1 MKTNLKFLKSLISL
15 FAVAVV
21 LTGCFQSDYTKLVKK
36 ELASG
41 VRKDSIVLG
50 LELGDSR
57 EEFYAKCTELNKQQ
71 LITQGSGAF
80 SVQHFFKDSL
90 VHSKARE
97 IKLLFSPI
105 FDKSDTLAG
114 MDLDYSYSDW
124 APWNK
129 SAQSDSLEVYLI
141 RLLELQY
148 KGNPFMQVES
158 QKVPLKV
165 KVDGNR
171 RMILVKKNEQIV
183 SVKVQDLLHPNFMH
197 SISKNEP

>member
-1 MKTNLKFLKSLISL
+1 MKSLIS
-15 FAVAVV
+15 V
-21 LTGCFQSDYTKLVKK
+21 LALAIMVTGCLQSEYTKLVKE
-36 ELASG
+36 ELATG
-41 VRKDSIVLG
+41 VRKDSVVFDI
-50 LELGDSR
+50 ELGDSR
-57 EEFYAKCTELNKQQ
+57 DEFYAKCTELNKQQ
-71 LITQGSGAF
+71 LIMQGSGAF

-90 VHSKARE
+90 VHSKPRE

-105 FDKSDTLAG
+105 FDKGDTLAG

-141 RLLELQY
+141 RLLELKF
-148 KGNPFMQVES
+148 KGNPFIEVKS
-158 QKVPLKV
+158 QNVPLKV

-171 RMILVKKNEQIV
+171 RMVIVKKNEQIV

-197 SISKNEP
+197 SISKNQP

>member
-1 MKTNLKFLKSLISL
+1 MKTNLKSLKSQISIL
-15 FAVAVV
+15 SLAIV
-21 LTGCFQSDYTKLVKK
+21 LTSCFQSEYTKLVKK

-41 VRKDSIVLG
+41 IRKDSVVLG

-57 EEFYAKCTELNKQQ
+57 DEFYAKCTELNKQQ

-90 VHSKARE
+90 VHNKPKE

-105 FDKSDTLAG
+105 FDKGDTLAG

-129 SAQSDSLEVYLI
+129 SSQSDSLEVYLI
-141 RLLELQY
+141 KLLELNY
-148 KGNPFMQVES
+148 KGNPFIEVKS
-158 QKVPLKV
+158 QNVPLKV

-171 RMILVKKNEQIV
+171 RMVIVKKNEQIV

-197 SISKNEP
+197 SISKNQP